1 MSKELVTKI
10 IFLSIAIFFA
20 IFLFSKPY
28 NQMCRAINW
37 CHPVSLSYL
46 LPSFKGEKSLKI
58 NFATDS
64 EVENVDFRLTSDPD
78 INLKSGAKHSVIF
91 TIINNS
97 DKDLTLRPVR
107 FFENGKLAQY
117 IKFYECLCFQSYKVK
132 AGSSLDLAMRIK
144 LKMDIDKAQV
154 QSGEKITIGYR
165 LIEEQ

>member
-1 MSKELVTKI
+1 MSKI
-10 IFLSIAIFFA
+10 IVKTIFFVIA
-20 IFLFSKPY
+20 ALFAAFLLLKPY
-28 NQMCRAINW
+28 NQLCRGVNW
-37 CHPVSLSYL
+37 CHPISFSYL

-58 NFATDS
+58 NFAADS
-64 EVENVDFRLTSDPD
+64 EVENVDFQLTSDPD
-78 INLKSGAKHSVIF
+78 IDLKSGAKHSVIF

-97 DKDLTLRPVR
+97 DQDLTLRPMR

-154 QSGEKITIGYR
+154 QSGDKITIGYR